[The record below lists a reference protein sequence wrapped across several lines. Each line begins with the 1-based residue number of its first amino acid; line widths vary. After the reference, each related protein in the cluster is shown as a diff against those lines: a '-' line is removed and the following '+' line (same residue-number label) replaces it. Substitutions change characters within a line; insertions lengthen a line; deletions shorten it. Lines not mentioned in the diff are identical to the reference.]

1 MLFDMH
7 DRLKDLRKSLK
18 LSQAAFGARL
28 GVSRDVI
35 NNIENGRVELK
46 ELMIKSLYSLFSV
59 NERWL
64 HVGEGSMF
72 VKNDDSIFTTFA
84 EKYNLTK
91 AEQNV
96 ALYCLQLTSTQR
108 AEILNH
114 VVNVAQILK
123 TTPSIEEPKLKP
135 VSDNIEQEVSDY
147 RQELEV
153 EQRAQLVYENSDE
166 IKKAK

>member
-1 MLFDMH
+1 MH
-7 DRLKDLRKSLK
+7 DRLKALRKSLK
-18 LSQAAFGARL
+18 LSQASFGARL

-46 ELMIKSLYSLFSV
+46 ELMIKSLCSLFSV
-59 NERWL
+59 NESWL
-64 HVGEGSMF
+64 RVGEGSMF
-72 VKNDDSIFTTFA
+72 TESDDSIFTSFA

-96 ALYCLQLTSTQR
+96 ARYCLQLTSAQR

-114 VVNVAQILK
+114 VVNVAEILK
-123 TTPSIEEPKLKP
+123 TTPSIEGPKPKP

-147 RQELEV
+147 RQELEA
-153 EQRAQLVYENSDE
+153 EQRARLVYENSDE
-166 IKKAK
+166 IKKVK